1 MHVRMVPAEYEFYG
15 PWRFGEETSLPCF
28 VLVDRAV
35 SHSIVFRIPKVSNSI
50 PMKATEVFTPSSFP
64 KHTYVERTDDDYEQE
79 LSNYLAVSG
88 QIVSIAGPSKSGK
101 TVLVEKVVG
110 DVGLITVTG
119 AGLNKP
125 SELWN
130 RILDWMDVPTE
141 TGSSTRTGGNIRV
154 GGEAKGSV
162 GPNWLAKAEASGKGE
177 IEGSGSKSSRKT
189 RTRRGM
195 AQVIEEIGDSDFV
208 LLIDDFHYMPRL
220 TQDGVAKQIKEA
232 ARQGVSIITASVPHR
247 TDDVVRANPELRGR
261 VLSLDLDYWDDSDL
275 RKIPQKGFD
284 ILNIDLDE
292 GVLDMFVC
300 EAAGSPQLMQAICMN
315 TCFAMN
321 VMGDST
327 NGRKLEPN
335 EDVQNCIFEKTSAS
349 LNFRSLVE
357 VIDSGPKTRG
367 TERNQYSFT
376 DGTSGDVYRC
386 ILKAI
391 SSDPPSLSFSY
402 EELLSRVE
410 EICESES
417 PPGSSVIGSCE
428 HISRLALDKFPK
440 ERVIDWDESKHFL
453 DIPDPYLLFYLRWSG
468 HLKEEER

>member
-1 MHVRMVPAEYEFYG
+1 
-15 PWRFGEETSLPCF
+15 
-28 VLVDRAV
+28 
-35 SHSIVFRIPKVSNSI
+35 
-50 PMKATEVFTPSSFP
+50 MKATEVFTPSSFP

-79 LSNYLAVSG
+79 LSNYLEVPG
-88 QIVSIAGPSKSGK
+88 QIISIAGPSKSGK

-119 AGLNKP
+119 AGLDEP
-125 SELWN
+125 SDLWN
-130 RILDWMDVPTE
+130 RILDWMDVPTQ
-141 TGSSTRTGGNIRV
+141 TGSSASTGGSVRV

-162 GPNWLAKAEASGKGE
+162 GFNWLAKGEASGKGE
-177 IEGSGSKSSRKT
+177 IEGSGSKGSSET

-195 AQVIEEIGDSDFV
+195 AQVIDEIGNSDFV

-220 TQDGVAKQIKEA
+220 IQDGVAKQIKEA

-261 VLSLDLDYWDDSDL
+261 VLSVDLDYWEDSDL
-275 RKIPQKGFD
+275 RKIGEKGFD
-284 ILNIDLDE
+284 ILNRHLDRSC
-292 GVLDMFVC
+292 LDDFVR
-300 EAAGSPQLMQAICMN
+300 EAAGSPQLMQAICLN
-315 TCFAMN
+315 ACLAMN
-321 VMGDST
+321 VMEDSA
-327 NGRKLEPN
+327 NGQKLEPD
-335 EDVQNCIFEKTSAS
+335 EDVRNRIFEKTSAS

-357 VIDSGPKTRG
+357 VLDSGPKTRG
-367 TERNQYSFT
+367 TDRKQYSFR
-376 DGTSGDVYRC
+376 DGTRGDVYRC
-386 ILKAI
+386 ILKAL

-402 EELLSRVE
+402 DELLDRIE
-410 EICESES
+410 KICEGDS
-417 PPGSSVIGSCE
+417 PSGSSVIGSCE

>member
-1 MHVRMVPAEYEFYG
+1 
-15 PWRFGEETSLPCF
+15 
-28 VLVDRAV
+28 
-35 SHSIVFRIPKVSNSI
+35 
-50 PMKATEVFTPSSFP
+50 MKATEVFTPSSFP
-64 KHTYVERTDDDYEQE
+64 KHTYVERTDVEETEDDYKQQ
-79 LSNYLAVSG
+79 LSNYLDVPG

-119 AGLNKP
+119 AGLEKP

-141 TGSSTRTGGNIRV
+141 TGNSTSTGGSARV

-162 GPNWLAKAEASGKGE
+162 GANWLAKGEASGRGEVKGY
-177 IEGSGSKSSRKT
+177 GSKSKRET

-195 AQVIEEIGDSDFV
+195 AQVIDEIGESDFV
-208 LLIDDFHYMPRL
+208 LLIDDFHYMPRPI
-220 TQDGVAKQIKEA
+220 QDDVSKQIKEA
-232 ARQGVSIITASVPHR
+232 ARQGVSIVTASVPHR

-261 VLSLDLDYWDDSDL
+261 VLSLDLDYWEDTDL
-275 RKIPQKGFD
+275 RKIGERGFD
-284 ILNIDLDE
+284 ILNVDLDS
-292 GVLDMFVC
+292 GCLDTFVR
-300 EAAGSPQLMQAICMN
+300 EAAGSPQLMQAICLNACFTMSVMEDSN
-315 TCFAMN
+315 TERN
-321 VMGDST
+321 LS
-327 NGRKLEPN
+327 PN
-335 EDVQNCIFEKTSAS
+335 EDVQNRIFERTSAS

-357 VIDSGPKTRG
+357 VLDSGPKTRG
-367 TERNQYSFT
+367 TERKQYSFR

-402 EELLSRVE
+402 DELLGRIE
-410 EICESES
+410 KICVGES
-417 PPGSSVIGSCE
+417 PSGSSVTGSCE

-440 ERVIDWDESKHFL
+440 ERVIDWDESKDFM

-468 HLKEEER
+468 HLTEEER